1 MRRRSSSLLFDGCL
15 LRLLDDLWVRLRSRF
30 TVLVVVLLLV
40 TFWLAVTYR
49 SILARWI
56 VVGKTLLPGF
66 FMLLLLLLLVLV
78 DVYGLLSLADWEVA
92 TYAELFD

>member
-1 MRRRSSSLLFDGCL
+1 M
-15 LRLLDDLWVRLRSRF
+15 
-30 TVLVVVLLLV
+30 
-40 TFWLAVTYR
+40 
-49 SILARWI
+49 ARWI

>member
-1 MRRRSSSLLFDGCL
+1 
-15 LRLLDDLWVRLRSRF
+15 
-30 TVLVVVLLLV
+30 V

-66 FMLLLLLLLVLV
+66 FMLLLLLLVLV